1 MTLAVARIQ
10 GDRIAIA
17 ADTRLSKPGAVF
29 PAHEGAVKTCIIN
42 CTICVAFSN
51 SPELAQRD
59 FLTFAQKFRTAAPSN
74 EAVEYFEK
82 SSTDTGN
89 DYILAFSNPPRLV
102 KIENGKR
109 VSSVAKTIWIGD
121 RDAYEAFRRYELD
134 RRARVERGR
143 AINAVLFAD
152 EMDGSPAS
160 DLYSAM
166 RHVIADRTIQH
177 AGDFVSV
184 VSNRPEGFRYSVYSD
199 MLYDWPGGES
209 EDYLM
214 SLNDKLQLGASGEN
228 SEFCIAQLSPGYIGA
243 NCLAFYF
250 AGARCLFVFFGPNN
264 SPAHQCR
271 VIRDVAPDMVQ
282 PALFKL
288 LGFDWKWLALVTSAP
303 PSKGGRR
310 DSNDEP
316 ASSGIGMSFVCCLN
330 TMPKAQPG

>member
-1 MTLAVARIQ
+1 MTLAVARIH

-17 ADTRLSKPGAVF
+17 ADTRLSKPGGIL
-29 PAHEGAVKTCIIN
+29 PAQEGAVKTCIIN
-42 CTICVAFSN
+42 CTLCVAFSN
-51 SPELAQRD
+51 SPESAQKD
-59 FLTFAQKFRTAAPSN
+59 FLNFAQKFKTSAPFN
-74 EAVEYFEK
+74 ETVEYFEK
-82 SSTDTGN
+82 SSTATGN
-89 DYILAFSNPPRLV
+89 DYILAFSNLPRLV

-109 VSSVAKTIWIGD
+109 SSSLAKTLWIGD
-121 RDAYEAFRRYELD
+121 QDAYKAFRRFELD

-166 RHVIADRTIQH
+166 RHVVGDRTVPH
-177 AGDFVSV
+177 VGDFVSV

-199 MLYDWPGGES
+199 MLYDWPGGED

-228 SEFCIAQLSPGYIGA
+228 SEFCIAQLSPGYVGA

-264 SPAHQCR
+264 GPAHHCR
-271 VIRDVAPDMVQ
+271 VIRDIAPDTV
-282 PALFKL
+282 PATLFEL
-288 LGFDWKWLALVTSAP
+288 FRFDWKWLALVTSAP

-310 DSNDEP
+310 DSNNEP
-316 ASSGIGMSFVCCLN
+316 ATSGIGMSFVCRLN
-330 TMPKAQPG
+330 TMPKPQRG